1 MMIVQWWSIK
11 IHSSFSSGF
20 PAIRYS
26 KTFGST
32 IDQFCCDVLLH
43 SSTFGGEALRWPE
56 GSLLWVTYEPYGP
69 WIWYTLFQPIGV
81 GSWVYKFNNKSTS
94 ETDWNHWR
102 FYIVKHCCW
111 EWVEQV
117 KIQDPTCNH
126 YIYIYDYI
134 ISLVV
139 LYISINIMCIYIYI
153 HYIDHYRC
161 WSSLVMVNKIIR
173 NGRSLRTFPT
183 HMALIAPVKFLG
195 RCDHGEAQQ
204 AKATNACG
212 WLGNPWNQKIPIS

>member
-69 WIWYTLFQPIGV
+69 WIWYTVPCFSPLGLVLGYINLIINLHQKRTGIIDDFIWSSIV
-81 GSWVYKFNNKSTS
+81 AENGSNKSKSKTQ
-94 ETDWNHWR
+94 HV
-102 FYIVKHCCW
+102 I
-111 EWVEQV
+111 
-117 KIQDPTCNH
+117 I
-126 YIYIYDYI
+126 IYIWLYNI
-134 ISLVV
+134 ARCT
-139 LYISINIMCIYIYI
+139 LYISINIICVYIYTL
-153 HYIDHYRC
+153 YRP
-161 WSSLVMVNKIIR
+161 L
-173 NGRSLRTFPT
+173 
-183 HMALIAPVKFLG
+183 
-195 RCDHGEAQQ
+195 
-204 AKATNACG
+204 
-212 WLGNPWNQKIPIS
+212 